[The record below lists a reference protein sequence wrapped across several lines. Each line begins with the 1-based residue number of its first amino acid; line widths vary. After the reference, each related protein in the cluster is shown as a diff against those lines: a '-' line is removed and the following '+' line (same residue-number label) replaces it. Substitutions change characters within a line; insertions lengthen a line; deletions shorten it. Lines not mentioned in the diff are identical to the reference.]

1 MGLARWAP
9 VLALVL
15 GLAACPP
22 AMANEAT
29 FSWVEYQGSD
39 PSDAVAQP
47 GPGQY
52 RNPIL
57 AGYYPDP
64 SITRVGEDYY
74 LVTST
79 FSWFPGLP
87 VFHSRDLVTWT
98 QIGNAIDRP
107 GMLDFKDLGLS
118 RGVFAPAIEFHE
130 GLFYIVNTCVDCGGN
145 FVITAKD
152 PAGPWSDP
160 VWLPDLEGGI
170 DPSLF
175 FDTDGRAYLLN
186 NGPPVGTPL
195 YDGHRAIWIQE
206 FDIKGLKTIGP
217 RTLLVNGGVDITQK
231 PVWIE
236 GPHILKKDGY
246 YYLTAAEGGTAIN
259 HSQVAFRSDKP
270 TGPYKPGPNNPFLTQ
285 RDLPADRAHPITSAG
300 HADLVQTQ
308 KGDWWAPFL
317 AVRPYRGD
325 YYNTGRDTYLLPVT
339 WVDGW
344 PRMTGPGEAIALVR
358 DKPDLPPQPAAP
370 IPTSGPFTVREE
382 FDGPT
387 LPPYWMMARNPKGDW
402 YDLTSRKG
410 ALTLRTIP
418 VGLSDH
424 GNPAFWGRRQQH
436 MNASLTTEL
445 SFTPKEPGERAGLAA
460 IQSDEFWYRFTV
472 ERGDSGRVV
481 RVAVRGGKADPA
493 DGRLLAML
501 PVAGDGPLRL
511 RITARGEFY
520 DFHVAEAGG
529 DWRPVLT
536 DADGTILSTARAR
549 SFIGAMI
556 GPFAQ
561 GSQGGMR

>member
-9 VLALVL
+9 LLALAFS
-15 GLAACPP
+15 LAACPP

-29 FSWVEYQGSD
+29 FAWMEYQGSD

-57 AGYYPDP
+57 SGFYPDP

-118 RGVFAPAIEFHE
+118 RGVFAPAIEFHD

-160 VWLPDLEGGI
+160 VWLPELEGGI

-270 TGPYKPGPNNPFLTQ
+270 TGPYKPGPSNPFLTQ
-285 RDLPADRAHPITSAG
+285 RDLPADRPHPITSAG

-317 AVRPYRGD
+317 AVRPYRDD

-344 PRMTGPGEAIALVR
+344 PRMTGPGEAIALVHE
-358 DKPDLPPQPAAP
+358 KPDLPPQPAAP

-382 FDGPT
+382 FDGPA

-402 YDLTSRKG
+402 YDLTRTKG

-418 VGLSDH
+418 VGLSDR

-445 SFTPKEPGERAGLAA
+445 SFTPKGPGERAGLAA
-460 IQSDEFWYRFTV
+460 VQSDEFWYCFTV
-472 ERGDSGRVV
+472 ERGDGGRVV
-481 RVAVRGGKADPA
+481 RVAARGGKTDPA

-501 PVAGDGPLRL
+501 PVAGDGPLLL

-520 DFHVAEAGG
+520 DFHVAEAGR

-561 GSQGGMR
+561 GPRDGNR